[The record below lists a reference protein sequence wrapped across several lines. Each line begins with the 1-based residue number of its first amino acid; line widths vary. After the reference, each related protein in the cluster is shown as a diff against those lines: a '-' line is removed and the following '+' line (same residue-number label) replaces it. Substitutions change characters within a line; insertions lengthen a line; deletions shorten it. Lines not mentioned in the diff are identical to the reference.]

1 MNEREFRATLYKTLA
16 IPVLALLGLA
26 ALLGVTVRK
35 LYIAGLWVDHTDTVI
50 AHANLLTRLIIDE
63 ETGLRGYIAY
73 GRIEFLEPYRQAG
86 TKIDREF
93 EVLSRLVSDNPDQT
107 VVLGRI
113 RVAYTEWK
121 VGAELA
127 AHGERDWSSALQR
140 KQMMDGVRSQIDA
153 FSGEETRLHG
163 LREASLSRAT
173 RLTYLSLVLGMV
185 LAATVVCG
193 YTVNGLRTL
202 SRSYGALVSAAE
214 GERLK
219 AVSGEKWLRTTLRSI
234 GDGVIAS
241 DGIGHVVFMNATAE
255 TLTGWSESE
264 ASGRSLSDIF
274 RILNAVSRAVVE
286 SPVDKVRRL
295 GVVVGLANH
304 TVLIRRDGTEFHID
318 DSGAPIFDEHGSLAG
333 VVLVFRD
340 VTERRKAESAL
351 VRAEKLASAGRL
363 SAAIAHEINNPLA
376 AISNLLYLAKEL
388 REVSDVKRLVE
399 QAEIEISRIAHIT
412 KQSLGFFRD
421 DSALKLFSA
430 ASVINQTVAF
440 YLSRATQKN
449 VSMKTDIHGDVDL
462 LGSAGELR
470 QILSNLISNA
480 LDACSSADSVY
491 VALRRD
497 QDCRKDQTGA
507 RITVADTGCGIDPK
521 KIPAIFEPFY
531 TTKESTG
538 TGLGLWVTRQ
548 LIEKHGGS
556 IRVKSSIQGKRRGTI
571 FRVFLPH
578 VHAEVSTEPILPGD
592 GNP

>member
-16 IPVLALLGLA
+16 IPVCALLGLA
-26 ALLGVTVRK
+26 ALLGLTVRN

-73 GRIEFLEPYRQAG
+73 GRVEFLEPYRQAD

-93 EVLSRLVSDNPDQT
+93 ELLSRLVSDNPDQS
-107 VVLGRI
+107 VSLGRI
-113 RVAYTEWK
+113 RAAYTEWK

-127 AHGERDWSSALQR
+127 VNGERDSSSALKR
-140 KQMMDGVRSQIDA
+140 KQMMDGIRSQIDA
-153 FSGEETRLHG
+153 FSSEETRLHG
-163 LREASLSRAT
+163 LREVSLSSAT
-173 RLTYLSLVLGMV
+173 RLTTLSLALGMV
-185 LAATVVCG
+185 LVAIVVCG
-193 YTVNGLRTL
+193 YAVHGLRTL
-202 SRSYGALVSAAE
+202 SRSYGALVLAAE
-214 GERLK
+214 AERLK

-234 GDGVIAS
+234 GDAVIAT
-241 DGIGHVVFMNATAE
+241 DGIGRVVFMNAAAE
-255 TLTGWSESE
+255 TLTGWNEKE
-264 ASGRSLSDIF
+264 AGGHALPEIF
-274 RILNAVSRAVVE
+274 RILNAASRAVVE

-304 TVLIRRDGTEFHID
+304 TALIRRDGTEFHID
-318 DSGAPIFDEHGSLAG
+318 DSGAPIFDDHGSLAG

-376 AISNLLYLAKEL
+376 AISNLLYLTKEL
-388 REVSDVKRLVE
+388 QDISDVKRLVE

-412 KQSLGFFRD
+412 RQSLGFFRD
-421 DSALKLFSA
+421 DSALKLFSTA
-430 ASVINQTVAF
+430 AVINQTVTF
-440 YLSRATQKN
+440 FLSRATQKN
-449 VSMKTDIHGDVDL
+449 VSIKTDIHGDVDL

-480 LDACSSADSVY
+480 LDACSSTDSVY
-491 VALRRD
+491 VALRRVQDSRND
-497 QDCRKDQTGA
+497 QVGA
-507 RITVADTGCGIDPK
+507 RITIADTGSGIAPQ

-556 IRVKSSIQGKRRGTI
+556 IRVRSSIQGKRRGTI

-578 VHAEVSTEPILPGD
+578 MHVEANTASTLTSEA
-592 GNP
+592 NP